1 MTITLKRPAT
11 CAECGAA
18 LPAGIKAAWYRN
30 GDVYGYDC
38 HARTPKAERPAAQPF
53 RRQRWDNEGHYRSS
67 LDRGGLYTAN
77 GECIARMRCGCED
90 YPCCGH

>member
-1 MTITLKRPAT
+1 MTITLKREAT

-18 LPAGIKAAWYRN
+18 IPAGTRANWYRN

-38 HARTPKAERPAAQPF
+38 HARTPKAERPTRQPF
-53 RRQRWDNEGHYRSS
+53 RRWDNAGHRASAY
-67 LDRGGLYTAN
+67 DKGGLYTAS
-77 GECIARMRCGCED
+77 GECIGRVRCGCED